1 MEWAVSE
8 IKKIQS
14 AARSG
19 KAIVKPRW
27 PVLIM
32 RTPKVCFVSLLR
44 IMQPPSL
51 FAFYVFSFP
60 LSTVKF
66 PQLGNCYCCFAD
78 VHDLNGLQRGFYSP
92 PLERVSFLGILV

>member
-1 MEWAVSE
+1 MAASMEWAVSE

-51 FAFYVFSFP
+51 FAFYVFS
-60 LSTVKF
+60 LS
-66 PQLGNCYCCFAD
+66 
-78 VHDLNGLQRGFYSP
+78 
-92 PLERVSFLGILV
+92 SFHRKIPAIGKLLLLLC